1 MGRKNFE
8 EYLESQK
15 DTNKNDINWD
25 LKKEEWIEEVNSFLK
40 QIGNYFTNYKDN
52 VVINEQSFTINEE
65 YLGSYEIK
73 KLILNFNSDTVIF
86 TPVGRNIIGA
96 RGRIDMEGKA
106 GKVKF
111 VLVGE
116 ETQSP
121 NIISSIITSKQEQE
135 EHEKSL
141 IKTTNKEKNIWKIA
155 TPPPKI
161 KYLELNEDSFFDAL
175 MEVING

>member
-1 MGRKNFE
+1 M
-8 EYLESQK
+8 
-15 DTNKNDINWD
+15 
-25 LKKEEWIEEVNSFLK
+25 
-40 QIGNYFTNYKDN
+40 
-52 VVINEQSFTINEE
+52 FTINEE
-65 YLGSYEIK
+65 YLGSYETK

-116 ETQSP
+116 GAMSP
-121 NIISSIITSKQEQE
+121 NIIASIITSKQEQE

-141 IKTTNKEKNIWKIA
+141 IKTTNKEKIFGK
-155 TPPPKI
+155 
-161 KYLELNEDSFFDAL
+161 
-175 MEVING
+175 